1 MTQWKIAIKRPS
13 QVHMET
19 FHLLRI
25 IMIQIN
31 VELKRKKPVNIQ
43 SQYRYKSRS
52 PRGPDEVLKS
62 KGSLPVWRSGSN
74 LDFHRVTFWNVD
86 GLRREYVDFH
96 SMEPKT
102 NCKMHASVKTLHDN
116 RHVKLSLI
124 QFISFNL
131 VKKLNRKVGLRYR
144 KLLN

>member
-1 MTQWKIAIKRPS
+1 MHI
-13 QVHMET
+13 ET

-31 VELKRKKPVNIQ
+31 VELKRKKTVNIQ

-52 PRGPDEVLKS
+52 PRGPDEVLES

-116 RHVKLSLI
+116 RHVKLS
-124 QFISFNL
+124 
-131 VKKLNRKVGLRYR
+131 
-144 KLLN
+144 

>member
-1 MTQWKIAIKRPS
+1 MYFNFNNFRYWKGINNHFSHDTMKNRDKKTLPSAHGNIPFITDYYDSNKRWIK
-13 QVHMET
+13 E
-19 FHLLRI
+19 I
-25 IMIQIN
+25 
-31 VELKRKKPVNIQ
+31 KKNVNIQ

-52 PRGPDEVLKS
+52 PRGPDEVLES

-102 NCKMHASVKTLHDN
+102 NCKMHAPVKTLHDN
-116 RHVKLSLI
+116 RHVKLS
-124 QFISFNL
+124 
-131 VKKLNRKVGLRYR
+131 
-144 KLLN
+144 